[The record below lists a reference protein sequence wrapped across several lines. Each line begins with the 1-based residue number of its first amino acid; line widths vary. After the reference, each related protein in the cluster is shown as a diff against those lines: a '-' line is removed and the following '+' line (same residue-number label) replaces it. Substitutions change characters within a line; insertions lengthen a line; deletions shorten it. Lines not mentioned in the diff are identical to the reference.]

1 VAVKLNLKIN
11 WQFLYLWMAMN
22 KPLIEV
28 RLRFKRLSQETPE
41 EISEKVKRILA
52 ENQDKVVGRITHNHI
67 RIRIAEENR
76 HFWSPQLSLN
86 LEETG
91 LGTEIR
97 GLYGPKPDIWL
108 GYMFTYFFLG
118 FVVLVVS
125 VVGLSRYNLGLS
137 SYILW
142 LIPFVL
148 GGIFVLWSTS
158 KTGQKLGQDEVQLIH
173 SLIKPEILDGAEQIE
188 D

>member
-1 VAVKLNLKIN
+1 MSNEL
-11 WQFLYLWMAMN
+11 F
-22 KPLIEV
+22 EV
-28 RLRFKRLSQETPE
+28 RLRFKKLAPETPE
-41 EISEKVKRILA
+41 EIVAAVKQVLADNNEKI
-52 ENQDKVVGRITHNHI
+52 VGRITHNHI
-67 RIRIAEENR
+67 RIRIAEKDR

-118 FVVLVVS
+118 FVTLAVS
-125 VVGLSRYNLGLS
+125 VVGLSRYNLGMS

-142 LIPFVL
+142 VIPFVL
-148 GGIFVLWSTS
+148 GGVFVLWFTS
-158 KTGQKLGQDEVQLIH
+158 RTGQRLGKDETQLIH
-173 SLIKPEILDGAEQIE
+173 SLIKPKILQNAKDVE

>member
-1 VAVKLNLKIN
+1 
-11 WQFLYLWMAMN
+11 MA
-22 KPLIEV
+22 KELFEV
-28 RLRFKRLSQETPE
+28 RLRFKKLSPETPE
-41 EISEKVKRILA
+41 QIVEKVKGILA
-52 ENQDKVVGRITHNHI
+52 QNQDKIVGRITHNHI
-67 RIRIAEENR
+67 RIRIAEKDR

-118 FVVLVVS
+118 FVTLAVS
-125 VVGLSRYNLGLS
+125 VVGFSRYNLGMS

-142 LIPFVL
+142 AIPFIL
-148 GGIFVLWSTS
+148 GGVFVLWITS
-158 KTGQKLGQDEVQLIH
+158 RTGQRLGKDETHLIH
-173 SLIKPEILDGAEQIE
+173 NLIKPEILAQAKDIE

>member
-1 VAVKLNLKIN
+1 MSNEL
-11 WQFLYLWMAMN
+11 F
-22 KPLIEV
+22 EV
-28 RLRFKRLSQETPE
+28 RLRFKKLVPETPD
-41 EISEKVKRILA
+41 EIVEAIKHLLA
-52 ENQDKVVGRITHNHI
+52 ENQDKVVGRITHHHI
-67 RIRIAEENR
+67 RIRIAEEHR

-91 LGTEIR
+91 IGTEVR

-118 FVVLVVS
+118 FITLIVS
-125 VVGLSRYNLGLS
+125 VIGLSRYNLGLS

-142 LIPFVL
+142 AIPFIL
-148 GGIFVLWSTS
+148 GGIFVLWATS
-158 KTGQKLGQDEVQLIH
+158 KTGQRLGKDETQLIH
-173 SLIKPEILDGAEQIE
+173 SLVKPAILANAKDVE